1 MVSKINVVEGIN
13 VFLLD
18 QIDSLASTTPILN
31 IIKPL
36 VTRAIK
42 NKTKG
47 ISKVLDLITEEDGTI
62 DVNSILTEMSQ
73 ALVNSTPFTFNIPSF
88 GDINIGNGKIE
99 IEIPFINKNIVFT
112 ESDLLTFRD
121 LLISK

>member
-47 ISKVLDLITEEDGTI
+47 ISKVLDLKSD
-62 DVNSILTEMSQ
+62 S
-73 ALVNSTPFTFNIPSF
+73 
-88 GDINIGNGKIE
+88 E
-99 IEIPFINKNIVFT
+99 I
-112 ESDLLTFRD
+112 
-121 LLISK
+121 